1 MSATQAAGYS
11 NHTFTY
17 LKSKQVITDTY
28 LFILLNFFQTISLI
42 LLQ

>member
-11 NHTFTY
+11 NDTFTY
-17 LKSKQVITDTY
+17 LKSAQVLTDTY
-28 LFILLNFFQTISLI
+28 LFILLNFFQTNSLI